1 MSSCLWSS
9 LLTRLTCLFTWWFI
23 YMFFF
28 FQRFFLFFNAQH
40 SAPFDLGIL
49 LSNWRNIL
57 AWDRHGRDLSWS
69 QCRSCGLLLLH
80 VEWETPH
87 IFDMLDFFSLCSP
100 SDVLELIYD
109 SGRHDDIMA
118 GNGNEYVFQP
128 IWELERRKIF
138 IQLAYGLSGIF
149 KYIIVY
155 LPELQDEHVWKL
167 DIFECSWNSLR
178 KWYANV
184 ENSYIRIELSAE
196 D

>member
-1 MSSCLWSS
+1 MPDIQH
-9 LLTRLTCLFTWWFI
+9 RLTWAFFCWIDEIYLREIVTVEIWVDRSVGHVGCCCFMWNGKLRTFSICLI
-23 YMFFF
+23 
-28 FQRFFLFFNAQH
+28 
-40 SAPFDLGIL
+40 
-49 LSNWRNIL
+49 
-57 AWDRHGRDLSWS
+57 
-69 QCRSCGLLLLH
+69 
-80 VEWETPH
+80 
-87 IFDMLDFFSLCSP
+87 FFSLCSH

>member
-87 IFDMLDFFSLCSP
+87 IFDMLDFFFTL
-100 SDVLELIYD
+100 L
-109 SGRHDDIMA
+109 
-118 GNGNEYVFQP
+118 
-128 IWELERRKIF
+128 
-138 IQLAYGLSGIF
+138 
-149 KYIIVY
+149 
-155 LPELQDEHVWKL
+155 
-167 DIFECSWNSLR
+167 SLR
-178 KWYANV
+178 CSRVDLWQRQTWWYNGWEWKWICFPADLRIGKKKNIYSACLRV
-184 ENSYIRIELSAE
+184 EWYFQVYYSISTRASRWACMEIGHFRVFLKLFA
-196 D
+196 